1 MLARIRALMNSS
13 DAEGMQSYGLIS
25 VSKRL
30 RLFFGDVYRMEIE
43 SELDVGTTVHLYIPA
58 LREEQINATLRSRMI

>member
-1 MLARIRALMNSS
+1 M
-13 DAEGMQSYGLIS
+13 IS